1 MPTTP
6 TTAELLLDLL
16 ELTSLSATGTRQLQS
31 ELKKRH
37 PRATGLRHRIEPG
50 LATLGTEGLVEATTH
65 LGRRAYRAT
74 AAGLQVLEDQ
84 GRYPNGGTVLF
95 TDLVGS
101 TALIDTFGEDGA
113 HALRV
118 RHFELLRNAVTK
130 HGGREVK
137 GLGDGLM
144 IVFSQPS
151 PALDCAI
158 SMQRNVDEDGDGL
171 GLRVGVHSGPLLR
184 EDNDFHG
191 TTVIVAARLC
201 DRAQSGQIV
210 ISDHARAEAEHDVTS
225 SSTHR
230 TELLGA
236 LALKGIADPVTAHE
250 LLWMSDARRAAATA
264 AAAEPPEL
272 A

>member
-1 MPTTP
+1 MPPTSP

-16 ELTSLSATGTRQLQS
+16 ELTSLSATGTRQLTA

-37 PRATGLRHRIEPG
+37 PRSAGLRHRIEPG
-50 LATLGTEGLVEATTH
+50 LATLEAEGFVEHTTQ

-74 AAGLQVLEDQ
+74 QAGLDVLESQ
-84 GRYPNGGTVLF
+84 GRYPGGGTVIF

-101 TALIDTFGEDGA
+101 TALIDMFGEDGA

-118 RHFELLRNAVTK
+118 RHFELLRDAVAK
-130 HGGREVK
+130 HGGREIK

-144 IVFSQPS
+144 VIFTRPG
-151 PALDCAI
+151 PALDCAV
-158 SMQRNVDEDGDGL
+158 SMQRNVDADGDGL

-210 ISDHARAEAEHDVTS
+210 VSDHTLAAAEADGAAT
-225 SSTHR
+225 THR

-250 LLWMSDARRAAATA
+250 LLWPGGTSFAQPTPTPVTR
-264 AAAEPPEL
+264 
-272 A
+272 

>member
-16 ELTSLSATGTRQLQS
+16 ELTSLSATSPRQLQS

-37 PRATGLRHRIEPG
+37 PRASGLRHRIEPG
-50 LATLGTEGLVEATTH
+50 LATLEAEGLVEATTH
-65 LGRRAYRAT
+65 LGRRAHRAT
-74 AAGLQVLEDQ
+74 PAGLTVLEDQ

-101 TALIDTFGEDGA
+101 TALIDMFGEDGA

-118 RHFELLRNAVTK
+118 RHFELLRDAVAK

-144 IVFSQPS
+144 VVFARPGA
-151 PALDCAI
+151 ALDCAV
-158 SMQRNVDEDGDGL
+158 SMQRNVAEDGDGL
-171 GLRVGVHSGPLLR
+171 GLRVGVHAGPLLR

-210 ISDHARAEAEHDVTS
+210 ISDHARAAAEDEGVGS
-225 SSTHR
+225 HR

-250 LLWMSDARRAAATA
+250 LHWAPAGRRATTPPSTD
-264 AAAEPPEL
+264 EP